1 MALALDVRR
10 HLGDAPVDDGDVG
23 LPARRAGAV
32 DDEPPSEHQ
41 VVHHAQPATPP
52 LEPAART
59 VPHGT
64 DPAAGSG
71 DVEAPYPGGVAPEDQ
86 AHFYDEATERRIE
99 AAADGPPR
107 PPIGGRTAGWPGSAR
122 RRAWAR
128 VLTGIA
134 MGLQEVFYPEEDE
147 IAMVVDADGEPDLDH
162 PVILDFDPTS
172 PPATSADARPWLLDG
187 ES

>member
-1 MALALDVRR
+1 V
-10 HLGDAPVDDGDVG
+10 
-23 LPARRAGAV
+23 
-32 DDEPPSEHQ
+32 
-41 VVHHAQPATPP
+41 
-52 LEPAART
+52 AA
-59 VPHGT
+59 
-64 DPAAGSG
+64 
-71 DVEAPYPGGVAPEDQ
+71 EDQ

-99 AAADGPPR
+99 AAADAPATAADR
-107 PPIGGRTAGWPGSAR
+107 RTSRRVAGVRKASGMGA
-122 RRAWAR
+122 